1 MDFKALAEVMELDE
15 KEYLDYVR
23 LFIEV
28 SKSDLDNLLR
38 AIEEG
43 CAEKVAAAAHSIRG
57 ASGNLG
63 LVNLHETAKQI
74 EEKGLQGT
82 LEGVAEPTNLLT
94 KELRGLESLLIIS
107 HEIGPAG
114 D

>member
-1 MDFKALAEVMELDE
+1 MDFKALAKVIGLDE
-15 KEYLDYVR
+15 EEYLDCIN
-23 LFIEV
+23 LFIQV
-28 SKSDLDNLLR
+28 SKSDLNNLLS

-74 EEKGLQGT
+74 EEKGRQGI
-82 LEGVAEPTNLLT
+82 LEGVVEPTHLLT
-94 KELRGLESLLIIS
+94 EELKRLE
-107 HEIGPAG
+107 EAVDNKP
-114 D
+114 

>member
-1 MDFKALAEVMELDE
+1 MDFKALAKVMELDE
-15 KEYLDYVR
+15 EEYLDYIR

-43 CAEKVAAAAHSIRG
+43 HAEKVAGAAHSIRG

-63 LVNLHETAKQI
+63 LANLHETAKQI
-74 EEKGLQGT
+74 EEKGRQGI
-82 LEGVAEPTNLLT
+82 LEGVVEPAHLLT
-94 KELRGLESLLIIS
+94 EELKRLE
-107 HEIGPAG
+107 EFVDNNP
-114 D
+114 

>member
-1 MDFKALAEVMELDE
+1 MDFKALAKVMELDE
-15 KEYLDYVR
+15 EEYLDYIK

-28 SKSDLDNLLR
+28 SKSDLDNLLK

-63 LVNLHETAKQI
+63 LANLYEKAKQI
-74 EEKGLQGT
+74 EENGRQGM
-82 LEGVAEPTNLLT
+82 LEGVVEPAHLLT
-94 KELRGLESLLIIS
+94 EELKRLEEAVNIKT
-107 HEIGPAG
+107 
-114 D
+114 

>member
-1 MDFKALAEVMELDE
+1 MDFKALAKVIGLDE
-15 KEYLDYVR
+15 EEYLDYIK

-63 LVNLHETAKQI
+63 LIKLHETAEQI
-74 EEKGLQGT
+74 EEKGRQCI
-82 LEGVAEPTNLLT
+82 LEGVVELAHLLT
-94 KELRGLESLLIIS
+94 EELKRLEKIVESK
-107 HEIGPAG
+107 P
-114 D
+114 

>member
-1 MDFKALAEVMELDE
+1 MDFKALARVMELDE
-15 KEYLDYVR
+15 EEYLDYIK
-23 LFIEV
+23 LFIQV
-28 SKSDLDNLLR
+28 SKSDLDKLLR

-63 LVNLHETAKQI
+63 LVNLQETAKQI
-74 EEKGLQGT
+74 EEKGCQGI
-82 LEGVAEPTNLLT
+82 LEGVAEPAHLLT
-94 KELRGLESLLIIS
+94 EELRGLESSLIIS

-114 D
+114 G

>member
-15 KEYLDYVR
+15 EEYLDYVR

-38 AIEEG
+38 AIDEG
-43 CAEKVAAAAHSIRG
+43 WAEKVAAAAHSIVG

-63 LVNLHETAKQI
+63 LANLHETAKQI
-74 EEKGLQGT
+74 EEKCRQGI
-82 LEGVAEPTNLLT
+82 LEGVNESAHLLT
-94 KELRGLESLLIIS
+94 EELKVLE
-107 HEIGPAG
+107 EAVNNKP
-114 D
+114 

>member
-1 MDFKALAEVMELDE
+1 MNFKALARVMELDE
-15 KEYLDYVR
+15 EEYLDYIK
-23 LFIEV
+23 LFIQV

-74 EEKGLQGT
+74 EEKGRQGI
-82 LEGVAEPTNLLT
+82 LEGVDEPAHLLT
-94 KELRGLESLLIIS
+94 EELKRLGEFVDNK
-107 HEIGPAG
+107 P
-114 D
+114 